1 MSTEKLKL
9 VEYSDSSSEEDNGE
23 DGKHMVD
30 NQGQKSQLDS
40 EVQKVQSDSEG
51 QKFQDSEVQKGQSD
65 SNVQK
70 FQCDGSGRKV
80 AVVEPRIIQQ
90 NVDESYD
97 SNSLGEIEGEIVPAS
112 SPLPPAPPPSPEN
125 FLVSGSLTNS
135 DLEDV
140 AHILLDLSLSEV
152 RPNNQED
159 QRFGQETEDTPIE
172 INSSP
177 LSDPV
182 DDSEVINISSDS
194 DSDAA
199 TIPYVTSP
207 SPPSCEHDVWSIKSG
222 TSGKSISILLKEW
235 DGYFS

>member
-1 MSTEKLKL
+1 M
-9 VEYSDSSSEEDNGE
+9 
-23 DGKHMVD
+23 
-30 NQGQKSQLDS
+30 
-40 EVQKVQSDSEG
+40 QKV
-51 QKFQDSEVQKGQSD
+51 
-65 SNVQK
+65 
-70 FQCDGSGRKV
+70 QCDGSVRKV

-90 NVDESYD
+90 NFDESNE
-97 SNSLGEIEGEIVPAS
+97 SNSPGEIVPAS

-152 RPNNQED
+152 RPNNQDD
-159 QRFGQETEDTPIE
+159 QGIGQETEDTPIE

-182 DDSEVINISSDS
+182 DESEVINISSDS
-194 DSDAA
+194 DSDVA

-207 SPPSCEHDVWSIKSG
+207 SPPSCEHDVWSIKSV
-222 TSGKSISILLKEW
+222 TSGKSISILIKE
-235 DGYFS
+235 

>member
-1 MSTEKLKL
+1 M
-9 VEYSDSSSEEDNGE
+9 
-23 DGKHMVD
+23 
-30 NQGQKSQLDS
+30 
-40 EVQKVQSDSEG
+40 QKVQSDSEG

-90 NVDESYD
+90 NVNESYD

-140 AHILLDLSLSEV
+140 AHFTGFISEV
-152 RPNNQED
+152 RPNNQDD
-159 QRFGQETEDTPIE
+159 QGFGQETEDTPIE

-182 DDSEVINISSDS
+182 DDSEVINISR

-199 TIPYVTSP
+199 TIRYVTSP

-222 TSGKSISILLKEW
+222 TSGKSYLNFTQGVGKNISHKSNFHDSKKGE
-235 DGYFS
+235 